1 MSIENTL
8 AERGNRYGDFTDH
21 ADLAQGI
28 QFRMQK
34 FCLKADNA
42 DGFIEPWKDRL
53 NNVQRQAL
61 TVIADKIARILS
73 GDPNYADN
81 WHDIQGYAKLVE
93 DRLPPLDAPMTFG
106 ERVAEI
112 NSELGITVNLGT
124 ALSPP
129 ADPADVDISTAES
142 PAWKDAPT
150 WAKWL
155 AQDSGGTWYWYESP
169 IYADEDDEAWYEQKG
184 FDGRI
189 EGAGEDAER
198 NPDWRNTRHARPTK

>member
-34 FCLKADNA
+34 FCLKADN
-42 DGFIEPWKDRL
+42 DVGFIEPWKDRL

-93 DRLPPLDAPMTFG
+93 DRLPQPVGVVMPD
-106 ERVAEI
+106 VAH
-112 NSELGITVNLGT
+112 S
-124 ALSPP
+124 
-129 ADPADVDISTAES
+129 
-142 PAWKDAPT
+142 
-150 WAKWL
+150 
-155 AQDSGGTWYWYESP
+155 
-169 IYADEDDEAWYEQKG
+169 
-184 FDGRI
+184 
-189 EGAGEDAER
+189 
-198 NPDWRNTRHARPTK
+198 RPTK